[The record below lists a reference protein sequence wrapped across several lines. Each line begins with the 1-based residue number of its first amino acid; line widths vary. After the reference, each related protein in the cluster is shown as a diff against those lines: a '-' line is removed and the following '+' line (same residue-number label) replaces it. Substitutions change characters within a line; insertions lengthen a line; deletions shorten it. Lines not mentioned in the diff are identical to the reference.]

1 MTELGIS
8 LIKEFEG
15 FDSKAYKCCAGVWT
29 IGYGATYYMDGTPVK
44 EGDTITKE
52 EAEKLLNEMSEEKY
66 GVYVDKYVTSD
77 INQYQRD
84 ALISFAYNCG
94 NANLKSSTLLKK
106 ININPNDKTIRN
118 EFLKWNKSG
127 GKVIAGLTRRREAEA
142 DLYFTE
148 YKKYEIAHKCNMK

>member
-1 MTELGIS
+1 MTNIGIN

-15 FDSKAYKCCAGVWT
+15 FESKSYKCSAGVWT

-52 EAEKLLNEMSEEKY
+52 EAEKLLDEMSEEKY

-77 INQYQRD
+77 INPYQRD

-106 ININPNDKTIRN
+106 VNTNPNDKTIRN

-127 GKVIAGLTRRREAEA
+127 GKVLAGLTRRREAEA

-148 YKKYEIAHKCNMK
+148 YKVYEIAHKCNMK

>member
-1 MTELGIS
+1 MTELGIN
-8 LIKEFEG
+8 LIKKFEG
-15 FDSKAYKCCAGVWT
+15 FESKAYKCSAGVWT

-52 EAEKLLNEMSEEKY
+52 EAEKLLDEMSEEKY

-77 INQYQRD
+77 INPYQRD

-106 ININPNDKTIRN
+106 VNTNPNDKTIRN
-118 EFLKWNKSG
+118 EFLRWNKSA
-127 GKVIAGLTRRREAEA
+127 GKVLAGLTRRREAEA
-142 DLYFTE
+142 ELYFTE
-148 YKKYEIAHKCNMK
+148 YKEYEIAHKCNMK